1 MKLPFPDWLLVTPI
15 KVITEI
21 PGEDG
26 VEEHEIFNG
35 KCNFNEK
42 SKTVINAE
50 RQLVTL
56 SGSCIFKGDIYP
68 NKPIKG
74 YVTLLDSEEKE
85 AESRQIY
92 NYRKIR
98 NPDGS
103 IYSTELDLM

>member
-1 MKLPFPDWLLVTPI
+1 MKLPFPNWLLVTPI
-15 KVITEI
+15 KVYGEL

-26 VEEHEIFNG
+26 VTDELIFDG

-42 SKTVINAE
+42 SKTVMNAE

-74 YVTLLDSEEKE
+74 YIILVDDEGNKI
-85 AESRQIY
+85 ESRQIY